1 MKKKW
6 YLGIVGPI
14 ASGKEEFADYLIKR
28 YGFATFSL
36 STVLHKEL
44 EKKGIVHFT
53 RQTLQDI
60 GDKLRAREGDGVLA
74 KKAIEFLQEDGR
86 SVVITGIRNPG
97 EVNYLKKLPNF
108 ILVGINASKEIRFKR
123 IILRGKPWDPK
134 NWQEFL
140 KVNKRDLG
148 VGQVKSGQHVGK
160 CLKLVDHQ
168 IKNENGLVTLY
179 KKIERFIK
187 KFNLVNQT

>member
-6 YLGIVGPI
+6 YIGIAGPI
-14 ASGKEEFADYLIKR
+14 ASGKEEFANYFIKK

-44 EKKGIVHFT
+44 EKRGIDEFT
-53 RQTLQDI
+53 RKTLQDM
-60 GDKLRAREGDGVLA
+60 GDELRRREGKGVLA
-74 KKAIEFLQEDGR
+74 KKAVKYLKGQPQ

-97 EVNYLKKLPNF
+97 EIDYLRKLSNF
-108 ILVGINASKEIRFKR
+108 ILVGISASRSVRFKR

-148 VGQVKSGQHVGK
+148 VGQGKSGQQVGA
-160 CLKLVDHQ
+160 CLSQVDY
-168 IKNENGLVTLY
+168 KVTNYTDLGSLY

-187 KFNLVNQT
+187 RVKIV